1 MTAMR
6 QLLLVVQRDNEYT
19 GELRAPNPRPTSRVG
34 WTPAGGCFG
43 AKEQRRLSAVS
54 MIGAALGARSAPGA
68 DYCVRSES

>member
-43 AKEQRRLSAVS
+43 A
-54 MIGAALGARSAPGA
+54 IGAAQVERGVDDRRGIG
-68 DYCVRSES
+68 SEIGSRR